1 ELFTICDTAKL
12 SCSESYAVASTI
24 KRMTDRLLDNPNPT
38 RPSQALPPRQVDEP
52 NLSRI
57 ADVDVELNAAGGP
70 STPTSPKGGLVGDPG
85 PAPIPQVSINR
96 STGAELER
104 RRLMRLQT
112 SALLILAAAAVL
124 TLIYVAKLIL
134 IVILIAILMSFV
146 LAPVVDF
153 LTHFQIPRGLGA
165 LIAVMALVIVIAGAS
180 YVSYSRAMDF
190 MYQLPQYKAR
200 IQQMMAHV
208 REEAKQIE
216 QTTETVLPSSEE
228 DKKTV
233 TVKQSSSWTDL
244 VSRNASSVSEI
255 VLALTFIPFL
265 VFFMLSWQ
273 DHVRSASVML
283 FRLEN
288 RNTAYVMLGLIA
300 RMIRSF
306 IVGNFIIGV
315 FLSAC
320 SIAVFGIIGLPYFYF
335 LGLISGFLSLIPY
348 LGVILAVLPP
358 LVADLGH
365 LTTGTFL
372 LVVGTVLGL
381 HLVGMNVLYPKILG
395 KRLQLNPLAV
405 TLGLLFW
412 GWLWGAMGLILA
424 VPITGA
430 CKIICDHIERLR
442 PYGAWLGE

>member
-1 ELFTICDTAKL
+1 
-12 SCSESYAVASTI
+12 
-24 KRMTDRLLDNPNPT
+24 MTDRLLDNPNPT

-57 ADVDVELNAAGGP
+57 ADVDVELSAAGGP

-96 STGAELER
+96 STVAELER

-124 TLIYVAKLIL
+124 TLIYFGKLIL
-134 IVILIAILMSFV
+134 VVVLLSILMSFV

-153 LTHFQIPRGLGA
+153 LTNFQIPRGLGS
-165 LIAVMALVIVIAGAS
+165 LIAVLLLVTLIMSATYI
-180 YVSYSRAMDF
+180 SYSRAVAF
-190 MYQLPQYKAR
+190 MYELPTYKAR
-200 IQQMMAHV
+200 IQEMMANV
-208 REEAKQIE
+208 RAQAEQIE
-216 QTTETVLPSSEE
+216 KTTETVLPSSEE
-228 DKKTV
+228 DKKAV
-233 TVKQSSSWTDL
+233 TVKQESSWTDL

-255 VLALTFIPFL
+255 MLTLTFIPFL

-283 FRLEN
+283 FSMEN

-320 SIAVFGIIGLPYFYF
+320 SIAVFGLVGLPYFYF
-335 LGLISGFLSLIPY
+335 LGVISGFLSLIPY
-348 LGVILAVLPP
+348 LGVILAILPP

-365 LTTGTFL
+365 LTAGTS
-372 LVVGTVLGL
+372 VVIIGTVVGL
-381 HLVGMNVLYPKILG
+381 HLIGMNVLYPKILG

-405 TLGLLFW
+405 TLALLFW
-412 GWLWGAMGLILA
+412 GWLWGAMGLVLA

-430 CKIICDHIERLR
+430 LKIICDHIERLR

>member
-1 ELFTICDTAKL
+1 MPDK
-12 SCSESYAVASTI
+12 
-24 KRMTDRLLDNPNPT
+24 LLDD
-38 RPSQALPPRQVDEP
+38 LEPRQKHHED
-52 NLSRI
+52 S
-57 ADVDVELNAAGGP
+57 DVNTNAAGGLE
-70 STPTSPKGGLVGDPG
+70 SI
-85 PAPIPQVSINR
+85 PAVAINR
-96 STGAELER
+96 STVAELER
-104 RRLMRLQT
+104 RRILRLQT

-134 IVILIAILMSFV
+134 VVVLISILMSFV

-165 LIAVMALVIVIAGAS
+165 LIAVLALVIVIAGAS

-208 REEAKQIE
+208 REEAQQIE

-283 FRLEN
+283 FSMEN

-320 SIAVFGIIGLPYFYF
+320 SIAVFGMIGLPYFYF
-335 LGLISGFLSLIPY
+335 LGIISGFLSLVPY
-348 LGVILAVLPP
+348 LGVILAILPP

-365 LTTGTFL
+365 LTTGIF
-372 LVVGTVLGL
+372 LVVVGSVLGL
-381 HLVGMNVLYPKILG
+381 HLVAMNVLYPKILG

-405 TLGLLFW
+405 TLALLFW

-430 CKIICDHIERLR
+430 IKIICDHIERLR

>member
-1 ELFTICDTAKL
+1 
-12 SCSESYAVASTI
+12 
-24 KRMTDRLLDNPNPT
+24 MPDRLLDNPNP
-38 RPSQALPPRQVDEP
+38 ALDRQDPPVPD
-52 NLSRI
+52 
-57 ADVDVELNAAGGP
+57 AELKLAGGP
-70 STPTSPKGGLVGDPG
+70 G
-85 PAPIPQVSINR
+85 PVPQGSINP
-96 STGAELER
+96 STVAESER
-104 RRLMRLQT
+104 RRILRLQT
-112 SALLILAAAAVL
+112 SALLILAGAAVL
-124 TLIYVAKLIL
+124 SLIYVAKLIL
-134 IVILIAILMSFV
+134 VVVLIAVLMSFV

-165 LIAVMALVIVIAGAS
+165 LIAVLVLVMALAGAS

-208 REEAKQIE
+208 REEAQQIE

-233 TVKQSSSWTDL
+233 TVKQSSSWTDV
-244 VSRNASSVSEI
+244 VSKNANSVSEI

-283 FRLEN
+283 FSMEN

-320 SIAVFGIIGLPYFYF
+320 SIAIFGIIGLPYLYL
-335 LGLISGFLSLIPY
+335 LGVISGFLSLVPY

-365 LTTGTFL
+365 LTTGIF
-372 LVVGTVLGL
+372 LVVVGSVLGL
-381 HLVGMNVLYPKILG
+381 HLVAMNVLYPKILG

-405 TLGLLFW
+405 TLALLFW

-430 CKIICDHIERLR
+430 IKIICDNIERLR

>member
-1 ELFTICDTAKL
+1 
-12 SCSESYAVASTI
+12 
-24 KRMTDRLLDNPNPT
+24 MPDRLVDNPNPARVHAAPDT
-38 RPSQALPPRQVDEP
+38 
-52 NLSRI
+52 
-57 ADVDVELNAAGGP
+57 ELNALGG
-70 STPTSPKGGLVGDPG
+70 S
-85 PAPIPQVSINR
+85 APVAQVSIDR
-96 STGAELER
+96 STVAELER
-104 RRLMRLQT
+104 RRILRLQA
-112 SALLILAAAAVL
+112 SALLILAGAAVL
-124 TLIYVAKLIL
+124 SLIYVAKLIL
-134 IVILIAILMSFV
+134 VVVLIAILMSFV
-146 LAPVVDF
+146 LAPLVDF
-153 LTHFQIPRGLGA
+153 LMRFHIPRGLGA
-165 LIAVMALVIVIAGAS
+165 LISVVLLVVAIASAS
-180 YVSYSRAMDF
+180 YVSYSRAVAF
-190 MYQLPQYKAR
+190 MYELPTYKAR
-200 IQQMMAHV
+200 IQGMMAHV
-208 REEAKQIE
+208 REEAEQIE
-216 QTTETVLPSSEE
+216 RTTETVLPSSTDE
-228 DKKTV
+228 KTI

-335 LGLISGFLSLIPY
+335 LGVISGFLSLIPY

>member
-1 ELFTICDTAKL
+1 
-12 SCSESYAVASTI
+12 
-24 KRMTDRLLDNPNPT
+24 MPDRLLDNPNPA
-38 RPSQALPPRQVDEP
+38 RARQDPRSQQVQERDLSGAP
-52 NLSRI
+52 NP
-57 ADVDVELNAAGGP
+57 DTELNVAAG
-70 STPTSPKGGLVGDPG
+70 
-85 PAPIPQVSINR
+85 PATIPQASINR
-96 STGAELER
+96 STTANMEQRTL
-104 RRLMRLQT
+104 LRLQT
-112 SALLILAAAAVL
+112 SALLILAGAAVL
-124 TLIYVAKLIL
+124 TLIYVGKFILVVVLISIL
-134 IVILIAILMSFV
+134 ISFV

-165 LIAVMALVIVIAGAS
+165 LIAVVLLMVAIGGAS
-180 YVSYSRAMDF
+180 YISYSRAMAF
-190 MYQLPQYKAR
+190 MHQLPMYKAK
-200 IQQMMAHV
+200 IQEMMAPV
-208 REEAKQIE
+208 REQASEIE
-216 QTTETVLPSSEE
+216 KTTAVLQAPTDE
-228 DKKTV
+228 KTV

-283 FRLEN
+283 FSMEN

-320 SIAVFGIIGLPYFYF
+320 SIAVFGMIGLPYFYF
-335 LGLISGFLSLIPY
+335 LGIISGFLSLVPY

-365 LTTGTFL
+365 LTTGIF
-372 LVVGTVLGL
+372 LVVVGSVLGL
-381 HLVGMNVLYPKILG
+381 HLVAMNVLYPKILG

-405 TLGLLFW
+405 TLALLFW

-430 CKIICDHIERLR
+430 LKITCDHIERLR

>member
-1 ELFTICDTAKL
+1 
-12 SCSESYAVASTI
+12 
-24 KRMTDRLLDNPNPT
+24 MTDRLLDNPNPT
-38 RPSQALPPRQVDEP
+38 RPSQDLPPRQVDEP

-57 ADVDVELNAAGGP
+57 ADVDVELSAAGGP

-96 STGAELER
+96 STVAELER

-124 TLIYVAKLIL
+124 TLIYFGKLIL
-134 IVILIAILMSFV
+134 VVVLLSILMSFV

-153 LTHFQIPRGLGA
+153 LTNFQIPRGLGS
-165 LIAVMALVIVIAGAS
+165 LIAVLLLVTLIMSATYI
-180 YVSYSRAMDF
+180 SYSRAVAF
-190 MYQLPQYKAR
+190 MYELPTYKAR
-200 IQQMMAHV
+200 IQEMMANV
-208 REEAKQIE
+208 RAQAEQIE
-216 QTTETVLPSSEE
+216 KTTETVLPSSEE
-228 DKKTV
+228 DKKAV
-233 TVKQSSSWTDL
+233 TVKQESSWTDL

-255 VLALTFIPFL
+255 MLTLTFIPFL

-283 FRLEN
+283 FSMEN

-320 SIAVFGIIGLPYFYF
+320 SIAVFGLVGLPYFYF
-335 LGLISGFLSLIPY
+335 LGVISGFLSLIPY
-348 LGVILAVLPP
+348 LGVILAILPP

-365 LTTGTFL
+365 LTAGTS
-372 LVVGTVLGL
+372 VVIIGTVVGL
-381 HLVGMNVLYPKILG
+381 HLIGMNVLYPKILG

-405 TLGLLFW
+405 TLALLFW
-412 GWLWGAMGLILA
+412 GWLWGAMGLVLA

-430 CKIICDHIERLR
+430 LKIICDHIERLR

>member
-1 ELFTICDTAKL
+1 MPDK
-12 SCSESYAVASTI
+12 
-24 KRMTDRLLDNPNPT
+24 LLDD
-38 RPSQALPPRQVDEP
+38 LKPRQKHHED
-52 NLSRI
+52 S
-57 ADVDVELNAAGGP
+57 DVNANAAGGP
-70 STPTSPKGGLVGDPG
+70 E
-85 PAPIPQVSINR
+85 PIPTVAINR
-96 STGAELER
+96 STVAELER
-104 RRLMRLQT
+104 RRILRLQT
-112 SALLILAAAAVL
+112 SALLILAGAAVL

-134 IVILIAILMSFV
+134 VVVLIAILMSFV

-165 LIAVMALVIVIAGAS
+165 LIAVVALVIVIAGAS
-180 YVSYSRAMDF
+180 YVSFNRATDF
-190 MYQLPQYKAR
+190 MFELPKYKAR

-208 REEAKQIE
+208 REEAQQIE

-244 VSRNASSVSEI
+244 VSRNASTVSEI

-283 FRLEN
+283 FRMEN

-300 RMIRSF
+300 GMIRSF

-320 SIAVFGIIGLPYFYF
+320 SIAVFGMIGLPYFYF
-335 LGLISGFLSLIPY
+335 LGVISGFLSLVPY

-365 LTTGTFL
+365 LTTGIF
-372 LVVGTVLGL
+372 LVVVGSVLGL
-381 HLVGMNVLYPKILG
+381 HLVAMNVLYPKILG

-405 TLGLLFW
+405 TLALLFW

-430 CKIICDHIERLR
+430 CKIICDHIERLH

>member
-1 ELFTICDTAKL
+1 
-12 SCSESYAVASTI
+12 
-24 KRMTDRLLDNPNPT
+24 MPDRLLDDPNPA
-38 RPSQALPPRQVDEP
+38 RVRRGPSPEDSDA
-52 NLSRI
+52 
-57 ADVDVELNAAGGP
+57 ELNVAGGP
-70 STPTSPKGGLVGDPG
+70 
-85 PAPIPQVSINR
+85 APVPQVSINR
-96 STGAELER
+96 STVAELER
-104 RRLMRLQT
+104 RRLLRQQAA
-112 SALLILAAAAVL
+112 ALLILAGAAVL
-124 TLIYVAKLIL
+124 TLIYVGKFILVVVLISIL
-134 IVILIAILMSFV
+134 ISFV

-153 LTHFQIPRGLGA
+153 LTRFQVPRGLGS
-165 LIAVMALVIVIAGAS
+165 LIAVMLLVVAALSAT

-190 MYQLPQYKAR
+190 VTQLPTYKAR

-208 REEAKQIE
+208 REQAQQIE

-255 VLALTFIPFL
+255 VLSLTFIPFL

-283 FRLEN
+283 FNMEN
-288 RNTAYVMLGLIA
+288 RNTAYVMLGLVA

-320 SIAVFGIIGLPYFYF
+320 SIALFGLIGLPYFYF

-348 LGVILAVLPP
+348 LGVLLAILPP
-358 LVADLGH
+358 VVADLGH
-365 LTTGTFL
+365 LTTGSFL
-372 LVVGTVLGL
+372 LIVGIVLGL

-405 TLGLLFW
+405 TLALLFW

-430 CKIICDHIERLR
+430 IKIICDHIERLR